1 MMGDL
6 NLVKT
11 NQAALTACHAAAP
24 QTKKEQHCII
34 VVPAA

>member
-6 NLVKT
+6 NPVKT
-11 NQAALTACHAAAP
+11 NQAAPTACHAAAA

-34 VVPAA
+34 VAPAA